1 LWQNVFLEWE
11 RCNIL
16 YEFGNVLACLSKLI
30 GKHAFGCL
38 VNLMEK
44 QLGKLARGL
53 LSKVIT
59 IKDRLVKGGRPNLK
73 SM

>member
-1 LWQNVFLEWE
+1 
-11 RCNIL
+11 
-16 YEFGNVLACLSKLI
+16 
-30 GKHAFGCL
+30 
-38 VNLMEK
+38 MEK